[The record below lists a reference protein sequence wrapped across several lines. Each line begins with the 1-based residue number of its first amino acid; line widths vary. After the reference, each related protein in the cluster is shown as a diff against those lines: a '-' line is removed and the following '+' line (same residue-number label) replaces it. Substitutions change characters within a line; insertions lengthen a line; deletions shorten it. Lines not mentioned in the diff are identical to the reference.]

1 MARTDQTPLGL
12 PQGPTLAGGRTSEQ
26 VDPELLALPA
36 PPAGRR
42 FATLTLMA
50 MVVVASIALAMS
62 LRFDLAYFFAEGQA
76 RDLGQ
81 VTAIDPATLRGNEFV
96 RVSGTP
102 MASTTVRYQ
111 RIVTGESYVV
121 FPLAGQRTVF
131 VHMPEALARSGRT
144 EYAGRLVTFGQ
155 LGARM
160 RGVQGHLADEMG
172 TPASAESFLVLV
184 DESPPSYAWALGL
197 VLLCVAFVLVDLFLV
212 LRWFRPL
219 PNASA

>member
-1 MARTDQTPLGL
+1 MARTDQTPLGM
-12 PQGPTLAGGRTSEQ
+12 PQGPTLTSGRTRDD

-36 PPAGRR
+36 PPSGRR
-42 FATLTLMA
+42 IATLTLMA
-50 MVVVASIALAMS
+50 MVVVASIALATS
-62 LRFDLAYFFAEGQA
+62 LRFDLAYFFAPGQA
-76 RDLGQ
+76 RDLGS
-81 VTAIDPATLRGNEFV
+81 VTEIDPATLETNTFV
-96 RVSGTP
+96 RVAGTP

-131 VHMPEALARSGRT
+131 VHMPESLARSGRT

-172 TPASAESFLVLV
+172 TPASAESFVVLV
-184 DESPPSYAWALGL
+184 DESPPSYAWAVGL
-197 VLLCVAFVLVDLFLV
+197 VLLCIAFVVIDLILV

-219 PNASA
+219 PNAPA